1 MSWSVGPPRT
11 YRDEV
16 KKASRDIV
24 CDQEIAVVGLQG
36 WCGKA
41 RVYDLQT
48 GEVRFGLEC
57 NHLGDG
63 HDDFIRV
70 RLGTD
75 IIVTL
80 SDNDNTLTIWNKS
93 NGEMLAQNLHKDEK
107 KTEELMKMQSL
118 EGDKWNEWLDE
129 KTVGFDE
136 DQKVSF
142 FMEYVSSLTDQREI
156 IDVCV
161 KDDLIYGGYGE
172 GFLIIGKQDGDWK
185 IIEDIKLGYK
195 VRDVLVAGKLI
206 AIGKNDDDD
215 QWEKKTINFWDP
227 EKKERINEMEMEVTV
242 WYCCK
247 FVYPYMFFIDIQRG
261 KVFDEFQT
269 GIEIWNVETKE
280 PVRQLLKGYKKYE
293 YISTN
298 GKFLAICELLDGF
311 SSGEEKYLELTVFN
325 VEQLVDKSIA
335 EEDLWRFTK
344 EYKLCSMD
352 HIRAAFNE
360 DHLIVSHSAETLD
373 IHALG

>member
-1 MSWSVGPPRT
+1 M
-11 YRDEV
+11 
-16 KKASRDIV
+16 
-24 CDQEIAVVGLQG
+24 
-36 WCGKA
+36 
-41 RVYDLQT
+41 
-48 GEVRFGLEC
+48 
-57 NHLGDG
+57 
-63 HDDFIRV
+63 
-70 RLGTD
+70 
-75 IIVTL
+75 
-80 SDNDNTLTIWNKS
+80 
-93 NGEMLAQNLHKDEK
+93 
-107 KTEELMKMQSL
+107 
-118 EGDKWNEWLDE
+118 
-129 KTVGFDE
+129 
-136 DQKVSF
+136 
-142 FMEYVSSLTDQREI
+142 
-156 IDVCV
+156 
-161 KDDLIYGGYGE
+161 
-172 GFLIIGKQDGDWK
+172 
-185 IIEDIKLGYK
+185 
-195 VRDVLVAGKLI
+195 
-206 AIGKNDDDD
+206 
-215 QWEKKTINFWDP
+215 
-227 EKKERINEMEMEVTV
+227 

-335 EEDLWRFTK
+335 EEDLWRFRK